1 MGCCLIMK
9 IDNNTKYQTKP
20 NFIHRKVGG
29 NDILIPIAE
38 NVADFNGFIE
48 LNPTAAFIWDSLT
61 APVSADEIRAALA
74 AEFCID
80 EVTAEADT
88 EEFLLLLIEHKMIIE
103 VR

>member
-1 MGCCLIMK
+1 ML
-9 IDNNTKYQTKP
+9 IDNNIKYQTKP

-48 LNPTAAFIWDSLT
+48 LNPAAAFIWDSLKT
-61 APVSADEIRAALA
+61 PANANEVIDALA
-74 AEFCID
+74 AEFGID
-80 EVTAEADT
+80 KITAQTDT
-88 EEFLLLLIEHKMIIE
+88 QEFLALLIEHKMITE